1 MRKAFNLKKLNS
13 YLTIDLSDEENKKH
27 DFNYKTDQIP

>member
-13 YLTIDLSDEENKKH
+13 YLTIDLSDEENIEH